1 MKKTILLFLLLT
13 SFFIGNAQMNSI
25 AIVGEAAGGW
35 PGTPNDPGPIDFHQ
49 MTSTDGENWTLA
61 SIYLTNS
68 QSGGGLKFRANNDWN
83 LNWGA
88 TDFPSGI
95 GLQNGANI
103 PCVTGTYAVNF
114 NSTTGAYTFSGA
126 MPIPI
131 VKLVGSAVNDSSGI
145 VMSSNDAAIYSIS
158 NVDLTNGTAQF
169 EADGNLFGGDVFPA
183 GTVVDSV
190 LQIPVIAGNYSS
202 ITLNITTGEYNF
214 VASPVYPLI
223 SLTGTAVGGTGDGF
237 DFDMTTSD
245 GIHYTYPNL
254 GTVDGVLQFRSG
266 HAWTLN
272 YGSNS
277 FPEGVATLNGAAIP
291 VPLGTWTIEFNLST
305 GAYTFTGSS
314 SFPSVA
320 IVGSG
325 AGGWPGDI
333 GNPGPFDINQMT
345 TTDGINY
352 TSYALPLTDGELKF
366 RQNNDWTINW
376 GDIAFPSGIATQG
389 GANIVTIAGTYTV
402 QFNRITGAYTFG
414 NPNRIAIVGTGAGGW
429 PTNTVGEID
438 ANQLTSTDGLTFR
451 LNNIT
456 LTDGLVKFR
465 QNNSWDVNWG
475 GTSLFGTLVL
485 NGPDIPTTAGTYS
498 VAMNRV
504 TGAYAFAE
512 PLGTTAF
519 HPCNFKVY
527 PNPSNTVWNFASTA
541 NKNIVSIQIV
551 DVLGKTV
558 LTINPA
564 ATAAT
569 VDACSLISG
578 LYFAKIATATATE
591 TVKLIKK

>member
-1 MKKTILLFLLLT
+1 MLT
-13 SFFIGNAQMNSI
+13 SFFLGNAQINSI

-35 PGTPNDPGPIDFHQ
+35 PGTPGNPGPTDIYQ
-49 MTSTDGENWTLA
+49 MTSADGENWTLTG
-61 SIYLTNS
+61 IYLTNS
-68 QSGGGLKFRANNDWN
+68 QSGGGLKFRANNDWA

-88 TDFPSGI
+88 ADFPSGI
-95 GLQNGANI
+95 GIQNGANI
-103 PCVTGTYAVNF
+103 PCVTGTYAVSF
-114 NSTTGAYTFSGA
+114 NSTTGVYAFSGA

-131 VKLVGSAVNDSSGI
+131 VKLVGSAVNASSGI
-145 VMSSNDAAIYSIS
+145 LMLTNDAAIYTIS
-158 NVDLTNGTAQF
+158 NVDLTNGNAQF
-169 EADGNLFGGDVFPA
+169 DADGNLFGGNVFPA

-190 LQIPVIAGNYSS
+190 LQIPVTAGNYSS

-214 VASPVYPLI
+214 VASTVYPLI
-223 SLTGTAVGGTGDGF
+223 SLTGSAVGGTGDSF

-245 GIHYTYPNL
+245 GIHYSYSNL
-254 GTVDGVLQFRSG
+254 GTIDGTLQFRSG
-266 HAWTLN
+266 HAWALN
-272 YGSNS
+272 YGSAA
-277 FPEGVATLNGAAIP
+277 FPEGIATLNGAAIP
-291 VPLGTWTIEFNLST
+291 VPLGTWSIEFNLST

-314 SFPSVA
+314 SFPTIA

-325 AGGWPGDI
+325 AGGWPGDL
-333 GNPGPFDINQMT
+333 GNPGPYDTNQLT

-352 TSYALPLTDGELKF
+352 TIYALTITDGELKF

-376 GDIAFPSGIATQG
+376 GDISFPAGIATQG
-389 GANIVTIAGTYTV
+389 GANIVSVAGTYTI

-414 NPNRIAIVGTGAGGW
+414 NPNRIAIVGSGAGGW
-429 PTNTVGEID
+429 PTGAVGEID
-438 ANQLTSTDGLTFR
+438 ANQLTSTDGITFR

-485 NGPDIPTTAGTYS
+485 NGPDIPTTSGTYS

-504 TGAYAFAE
+504 TGAYAFAD
-512 PLGTTAF
+512 PLGTNAF
-519 HPCNFKVY
+519 QASNFKVY
-527 PNPSNTVWNFASTA
+527 PNPTNSVWNFASST
-541 NKNIVSIQIV
+541 NKNILSIQIV

-558 LTINPA
+558 FTINPA

-569 VDACSLISG
+569 VDATLLNSG
-578 LYFAKIATATATE
+578 LYFAKIATANATE
-591 TVKLIKK
+591 TVKLIKN